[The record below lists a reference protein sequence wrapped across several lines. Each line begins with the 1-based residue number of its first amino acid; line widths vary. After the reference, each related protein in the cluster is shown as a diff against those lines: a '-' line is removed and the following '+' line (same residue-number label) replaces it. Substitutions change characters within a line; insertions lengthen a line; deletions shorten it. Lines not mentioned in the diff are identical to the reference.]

1 MIIRKKNNTAWSTT
15 IKFVILLLLVT
26 SCEKEENEIMPETVT
41 DIDGN
46 VYHTVQIGGQ
56 LWMVENLR
64 TTKFNDGATIPLV
77 YDSTAWVALTTPGMA
92 VFNNSTHLDTINTYG
107 NLYNWYAVNTG
118 KLCPKGWRVPT
129 EKDWDILIDYLG
141 GPNVAGEKLKEAGTV
156 HWDTIHVANNMS
168 GFTAVPGGQRG
179 ANGKFNHMGR
189 NAYFWSQT
197 VGYYLTLGSQANS
210 INLSKNFG
218 FSVCCVKD

>member
-64 TTKFNDGATIPLV
+64 TTKFNDGATISLV
-77 YDSTAWVALTTPGMA
+77 SDSTAWVALTTPGMS
-92 VFNNSTHLDTINTYG
+92 VFNNSTNLDTINTNR
-107 NLYNWYAVNTG
+107 NLYNRYNVNTG
-118 KLCPKGWRVPT
+118 KIDT
-129 EKDWDILIDYLG
+129 QDW
-141 GPNVAGEKLKEAGTV
+141 
-156 HWDTIHVANNMS
+156 S
-168 GFTAVPGGQRG
+168 
-179 ANGKFNHMGR
+179 
-189 NAYFWSQT
+189 
-197 VGYYLTLGSQANS
+197 
-210 INLSKNFG
+210 
-218 FSVCCVKD
+218 

>member
-77 YDSTAWVALTTPGMA
+77 SDSTAWVALTTPGMR
-92 VFNNSTHLDTINTYG
+92 SEEHTSELQSRE
-107 NLYNWYAVNTG
+107 NL
-118 KLCPKGWRVPT
+118 
-129 EKDWDILIDYLG
+129 
-141 GPNVAGEKLKEAGTV
+141 
-156 HWDTIHVANNMS
+156 
-168 GFTAVPGGQRG
+168 
-179 ANGKFNHMGR
+179 
-189 NAYFWSQT
+189 
-197 VGYYLTLGSQANS
+197 
-210 INLSKNFG
+210 
-218 FSVCCVKD
+218 